1 MNKHKALLL
10 ALAKYYREQMDDE
23 RLSMFAEDLS
33 DLSIEELALA
43 IKHAKH
49 TATRMP
55 FPSQLRAFIGR
66 AQISNE
72 DRAQLI
78 SSDILAAISKFGYT
92 NPEKAK
98 EFIGEAGWLVVQT
111 QGGWSNLCS
120 LVDDQNFT
128 TFRAQLRG
136 IALSV
141 LNNKHNFTQNEDI
154 KSKLKLDFGSLL
166 RSLN

>member
-10 ALAKYYREQMDDE
+10 GLAKYYREQMDDE

-33 DLSIEELALA
+33 DLSIEELAIA
-43 IKHAKH
+43 IKQAKH
-49 TATRMP
+49 TITKMP
-55 FPSQLRAFIGR
+55 FPSQLRAFVGR

-72 DRAQLI
+72 DQAQLI
-78 SSDILAAISKFGYT
+78 STDILAAISKFGYT
-92 NPEKAK
+92 NQEKAK
-98 EFIGEAGWLVVQT
+98 EFLGDLGWGVVQR

-136 IALSV
+136 IALSF
-141 LNNKHNFTQNEDI
+141 LNNKYNFTQNEDI
-154 KSKLKLDFGSLL
+154 KKDLKLDFGSLL
-166 RSLN
+166 KSLN